1 MWLRHINYT
10 QVHLNNSNHTVIKN
24 ENEGRKYKSSK
35 DDRNMHKRSIRNSP
49 MTPLANYH
57 FARTI
62 RIFFFF
68 FSNLYTGQWRKRRLL
83 GWAVFK
89 CLATC
94 RKSVCRKR
102 KDKKPLAPFYHARSS
117 LVLLTRKLFFFFLKE
132 NNGTLLLPS
141 FIWYNQWQ
149 RVCVPLKERIP
160 AAMKILNTF

>member
-1 MWLRHINYT
+1 MKMKVENINLQKMTEICTNEAYATHQWHLWQIIILRE
-10 QVHLNNSNHTVIKN
+10 QF
-24 ENEGRKYKSSK
+24 G
-35 DDRNMHKRSIRNSP
+35 
-49 MTPLANYH
+49 
-57 FARTI
+57 
-62 RIFFFF
+62 FFFF

-149 RVCVPLKERIP
+149 RVCVSLKERIP